1 MLKEAARQRNSRAV
15 HLVPKLSALALGLSL
30 ALPSFAQDAPA
41 DAAADQEPAR
51 EASRTPTELDTIQVV
66 GSRARGRTA
75 AETAAP
81 VDVITSVQLSKA
93 GVQEVGQILQMLEPS
108 FNFSRTFV
116 SDGTDIL
123 RPATLRALG
132 PDQVLVLVNGKRR
145 HQQALVNVQQTIGRG
160 SAGTDI
166 NAIPI
171 TAIDRIEV
179 LRDGAAAQYGSDA
192 ISGVINIVLK
202 SQTGE
207 TTGSFEAGQTYE
219 GDGEVLHGG
228 VNTGFKL
235 GGDGFINLTAEY
247 RDRGETNRA
256 GPDLLRVSPPRVTQ
270 RLGDADAKD
279 AYFWLNGEIP
289 LGSGELYW
297 FGGISKREGDS
308 SGFFRSAGDDRT
320 VPALYP
326 TGFLPNIIT
335 TVNDESLA
343 VGYRMALND
352 KWDMD
357 LSVNHGRSQF
367 EFEERNSVNVSWWY
381 EPLNPADPTGPRF
394 NASPTTADTGTL
406 EFTQTTFNF
415 DLRGDIDWGI
425 GNGPL
430 SLATGAEWREDA
442 YAIEAG
448 DPVSYTYGRT
458 DDRSIPILGQN
469 GAVAQ
474 PGIQGF
480 PGFSPR
486 EVVDESR
493 DSWAVYLDGEA
504 NLTKDFLLGAAV
516 RYENYS
522 DFGETVTGKLSA
534 RLDMSDTFA
543 IRSTVSTGFR
553 APGVQQLFY
562 GQRSTNLNSA
572 GVLTDTLTARQDSA
586 VTRAFG
592 IEPLKEE
599 ESTSFT
605 LGVAWRPNDRF
616 ALTID
621 VFHINIDDRIIFSSN
636 IQPEPLASCGPAL
649 AGCPIRQILDP
660 IGVGQVLFFT
670 NAVDTVTDGIDIVAD
685 YNTDLWG
692 GKLDLTALLHW
703 NQTEVNKRHSQST
716 ILPSNVLF
724 DDTQVTLVEDGQPG
738 SKHVLQG
745 LYSLG
750 KWDFTLRENW
760 FGPVSGEGFTP
771 GLKETWDGKW
781 LTDIAIGYSF
791 TDNIRLT
798 VGANN
803 VFDTYPDKWDAGIT
817 NPNDPN
823 FGTSPATNVFPAL
836 GFIYGWETMP
846 FGMNGGYYYAK
857 VDFKF

>member
-1 MLKEAARQRNSRAV
+1 LKW
-15 HLVPKLSALALGLSL
+15 SALALGLSF
-30 ALPSFAQDAPA
+30 AMTSYAQQASSNPATPAQPAPDQPAPAQDQAT
-41 DAAADQEPAR
+41 R
-51 EASRTPTELDTIQVV
+51 EATRVPTELDTVQVV

-81 VDVITSVQLSKA
+81 VDIITSVQLSKA
-93 GVQEVGQILQMLEPS
+93 GVQEVGQVLQMLEPS

-123 RPATLRALG
+123 RPATLRSLG

-171 TAIDRIEV
+171 SAIDRIEV

-202 SQTGE
+202 TQTDE
-207 TTGSFEAGQTYE
+207 TQMSFEVGQTYE
-219 GDGEVLHGG
+219 GDGEVFHGG
-228 VNTGFKL
+228 ANTGFKL
-235 GGDGFINLTAEY
+235 GDGGFLNITGEY

-256 GPDLLRVSPPRVTQ
+256 GPDLLRVDPPRVTQ

-279 AYFWLNGEIP
+279 AYFWLNGELPI
-289 LGSGELYW
+289 GKGELYW

-308 SGFFRSAGDDRT
+308 SGFFRSAGDNRT
-320 VPALYP
+320 VPDLYP
-326 TGFLPNIIT
+326 DGFLPNIIT
-335 TVNDESLA
+335 TVKDQSLA
-343 VGYRMALND
+343 VGYRMALNEA
-352 KWDMD
+352 WDMD

-367 EFEERNSVNVSWWY
+367 QFDEKNSVNVSWWY
-381 EPLNPADPTGPRF
+381 EPLDPADPTGPRF
-394 NASPTTADTGTL
+394 LASPTEANTGEL
-406 EFTQTTFNF
+406 EYTQTTFNLDF
-415 DLRGDIDWGI
+415 RGDVDWGI
-425 GNGPL
+425 GSGPL
-430 SLATGAEWREDA
+430 SLASGAEWREDG
-442 YAIEAG
+442 YAIKAG

-458 DDRSIPILGQN
+458 DDRNIPIFGQT
-469 GAVAQ
+469 GDIAQ

-493 DSWAVYLDGEA
+493 HNWAVYFDGEA
-504 NLTKDFLLGAAV
+504 HFTKDFLLGAAV
-516 RYENYS
+516 RYEDYS
-522 DFGETVTGKLSA
+522 DFGETLIGKLSA

-562 GQRSTNLNSA
+562 GQRSTNLNAA
-572 GVLTDTLTARQDSA
+572 GVLTDTLTARQDSD

-605 LGVAWRPNDRF
+605 FGVAWRPTERF
-616 ALTID
+616 AITVD

-636 IQPEPLASCGPAL
+636 IQPEDPATCGPAL

-670 NAVDTVTDGIDIVAD
+670 NAIDTVTDGVDLVAD

-692 GKLDLTALLHW
+692 GKLDLTALMHW
-703 NQTEVNKRHSQST
+703 NHTEVSKIHSDST
-716 ILPSNVLF
+716 ILAPGVLF
-724 DDTQVTLVEDGQPG
+724 DQTQVTLVEEGQPG
-738 SKHVLQG
+738 QKHVFQG
-745 LYSLG
+745 VYSTG
-750 KWDFTLRENW
+750 PWEFVLRENF
-760 FGPVSGEGFTP
+760 FGAVAGEGFTP
-771 GLKETWDGKW
+771 GLKETWGSKW
-781 LTDIAIGYSF
+781 LTDIAVGYNF
-791 TDNIRLT
+791 TDKIRVT

-803 VFDTYPDKWDAGIT
+803 VFDTYPDKWDAGVT
-817 NPNDPN
+817 NPNDPQ
-823 FGTSPATNVFPAL
+823 FGVSPNTNVFPAL

-857 VDFKF
+857 LDFRF